1 MTVVETAK
9 YLYARISPSTTI
21 PMTSTTTIPE
31 GFVKFNYIGYER

>member
-21 PMTSTTTIPE
+21 PMTSTTTVAE
-31 GFVKFNYIGYER
+31 GFVKFNYIDYEW